1 MRALFIK
8 FFDML
13 KDKNSGKIGAGIAFV
28 FALFLVI
35 FGFLKTLFIIFLT
48 VIGYVVGALLFS
60 DKKKVKDWMDKIL
73 PPGRFR

>member
-1 MRALFIK
+1 MRALFVK
-8 FFDML
+8 FFNML
-13 KDKNSGKIGAGIAFV
+13 KDKNSGKIGAGIAFF

-35 FGFLKTLFIIFLT
+35 FGFLKTLFIIILT

-60 DKKKVKDWMDKIL
+60 DKDKVKDWMDKIL

>member
-1 MRALFIK
+1 MRALFVK

-35 FGFLKTLFIIFLT
+35 FGFLKTLFIIILT
-48 VIGYVVGALLFS
+48 LIGYVVGALLFS
-60 DKKKVKDWMDKIL
+60 DKNKVKDWMDKIL

>member
-1 MRALFIK
+1 MRALFVK

-35 FGFLKTLFIIFLT
+35 FGFLKTLFIIILT
-48 VIGYVVGALLFS
+48 VSGYVVGALLFS
-60 DKKKVKDWMDKIL
+60 DRYKIKDWMDKIL

>member
-1 MRALFIK
+1 MRALFVKI
-8 FFDML
+8 FDML

-35 FGFLKTLFIIFLT
+35 FGFFKTLFIILLT
-48 VIGYVVGALLFS
+48 IAGYVIGALLFS
-60 DKKKVKDWMDKIL
+60 DKDKIKDWMDKIL

>member
-1 MRALFIK
+1 MRALFVK
-8 FFDML
+8 FFNML
-13 KDKNSGKIGAGIAFV
+13 KDKNSGKIGAGIAFF

-35 FGFLKTLFIIFLT
+35 FGFLKTMFIIILT

-60 DKKKVKDWMDKIL
+60 DRDKIKDWMDKIL

>member
-1 MRALFIK
+1 MRALFVK

-35 FGFLKTLFIIFLT
+35 FGFLKTLFIIVMS
-48 VIGYVVGALLFS
+48 VIG
-60 DKKKVKDWMDKIL
+60 
-73 PPGRFR
+73 

>member
-1 MRALFIK
+1 MRALFVK

-60 DKKKVKDWMDKIL
+60 DKNKVKDWMDKIL

>member
-1 MRALFIK
+1 MRALFVK

-35 FGFLKTLFIIFLT
+35 FGFLKTLCIIILT

-60 DKKKVKDWMDKIL
+60 DKNKVKDWMDKIL

>member
-1 MRALFIK
+1 MRALFVK
-8 FFDML
+8 FFNML
-13 KDKNSGKIGAGIAFV
+13 KDKNSGKIGAGIAFF

-35 FGFLKTLFIIFLT
+35 FGFLKTLFIIILT

-60 DKKKVKDWMDKIL
+60 DKDKMKDWMDKIL

>member
-1 MRALFIK
+1 MRALFVK
-8 FFDML
+8 FFNML
-13 KDKNSGKIGAGIAFV
+13 KDKNSGKFGAGIAFF

-35 FGFLKTLFIIFLT
+35 FGFLKTMFIIILT

-60 DKKKVKDWMDKIL
+60 DRDKIKDWMDKIL

>member
-1 MRALFIK
+1 MRALFVK

-13 KDKNSGKIGAGIAFV
+13 KDKNSGKIGAGIAFF

-35 FGFLKTLFIIFLT
+35 FGFLKTLFIIILT

-60 DKKKVKDWMDKIL
+60 DKNKVKDWMDKIL

>member
-1 MRALFIK
+1 MRALFVK

-13 KDKNSGKIGAGIAFV
+13 KDKNSGKIGAGSAFV

-35 FGFLKTLFIIFLT
+35 FGFLKTLFIIVMS

-60 DKKKVKDWMDKIL
+60 DKDKVKDWMDKIL

>member
-1 MRALFIK
+1 MRALFVK

-13 KDKNSGKIGAGIAFV
+13 KDKNSGQIGAGIAFV

-35 FGFLKTLFIIFLT
+35 FGFLKTLFIIILT

-60 DKKKVKDWMDKIL
+60 DKNKVKDWMDKIL

>member
-1 MRALFIK
+1 MRALFVK
-8 FFDML
+8 FFNML

-35 FGFLKTLFIIFLT
+35 FGFLKTLFIIILT

-60 DKKKVKDWMDKIL
+60 DKNKVKDWMDKIL

>member
-1 MRALFIK
+1 MRALFVK

-13 KDKNSGKIGAGIAFV
+13 KDKNSGKIGAGIAFF

-35 FGFLKTLFIIFLT
+35 FGFLKTMFIIILT

-60 DKKKVKDWMDKIL
+60 DRDKIKDWMDKIL

>member
-1 MRALFIK
+1 MRAFFVK

-13 KDKNSGKIGAGIAFV
+13 KDKNSGKIGAGIAFF

-35 FGFLKTLFIIFLT
+35 FGFLKTLFIIVLT
-48 VIGYVVGALLFS
+48 VIGYIIGALIFA
-60 DKKKVKDWMDKIL
+60 DKDKVKDWMDKIL

>member
-1 MRALFIK
+1 MRALFVK

-35 FGFLKTLFIIFLT
+35 FGFLKTLFIIILT

-60 DKKKVKDWMDKIL
+60 DKNKVKDWMDKIL
-73 PPGRFR
+73 PPERFR

>member
-1 MRALFIK
+1 MRAFFVK

-13 KDKNSGKIGAGIAFV
+13 KDKNSGKIGAGIAFF

-35 FGFLKTLFIIFLT
+35 FGFLKTMFIIILT

-60 DKKKVKDWMDKIL
+60 DRDKIKDWMDKIL

>member
-1 MRALFIK
+1 MRALFVK

-35 FGFLKTLFIIFLT
+35 FGFLKTLFIIVMS

-60 DKKKVKDWMDKIL
+60 DKDKVKDWMDKIL

>member
-1 MRALFIK
+1 MVSRNTIMTSLYVAS
-8 FFDML
+8 
-13 KDKNSGKIGAGIAFV
+13 SGIELMSIRGIIIS
-28 FALFLVI
+28 FATESEKS
-35 FGFLKTLFIIFLT
+35 KTLFIIFLT

>member
-1 MRALFIK
+1 MRALVVK

-35 FGFLKTLFIIFLT
+35 FGFLKTLFIIVMS

-60 DKKKVKDWMDKIL
+60 DKDKVKDWMDKIL

>member
-1 MRALFIK
+1 MRALFVK

-35 FGFLKTLFIIFLT
+35 FGFLKTLFIIVLT
-48 VIGYVVGALLFS
+48 VIGYIIGALIFA
-60 DKKKVKDWMDKIL
+60 DKDKVKDWMDKIL